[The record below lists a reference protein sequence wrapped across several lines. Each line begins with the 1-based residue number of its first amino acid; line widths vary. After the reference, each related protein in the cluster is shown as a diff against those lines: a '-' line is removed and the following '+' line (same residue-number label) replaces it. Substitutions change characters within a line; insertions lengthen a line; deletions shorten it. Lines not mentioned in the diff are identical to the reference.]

1 MNILVIN
8 LTRFGDLLQ
17 TQAVLHG
24 LKSEGHRVGLLCL
37 ENFAPAAALLDSVD
51 YLCPLPGGA
60 LLSRLDQ
67 DWRLALWKVEAL
79 LEALERDFPVQGVVN
94 TTATLSARLLARRLL
109 PSGEG
114 VRGFGL
120 DEDGFGVSGDLWA
133 TFLQGATA
141 QRINCPFNIVDMFRM
156 AAGVGRQPA
165 RNRLRPPDAA
175 VLAEVEQRLHAA
187 APSGCDG
194 FVALQ
199 LGASEA
205 RRQWPVARF
214 VAVGE
219 ALWREAGLCPVLLG
233 APSERPLAEAYAGA
247 SRAPFIDCIGGTD
260 IPHLAG
266 LLLRSRLLIT
276 NDTGTMH
283 LAAGQGVPVLALF
296 LATAQPWDTGPY
308 LPGCCCLEPDLDCH
322 PCAFHTACPH
332 GLRCS
337 EHISSDVVLALVR
350 SRLEH
355 GSWEAPPQETARI
368 WITGEDTCG
377 FADLRC
383 ISGHESTERTA
394 WLRLQRYFYRH
405 ILDSLNDGRHGGAT
419 ALESQAVAA
428 LSPAFRKRTGTTL
441 RQAGELLHLLCEQG
455 VLLRRMPGPQAG
467 QRMLA
472 TCSRV
477 HGVLEQCPP
486 LAALGHLWLVL
497 SQERGGDLD
506 GMLRTASVLREGLA
520 DWQAA
525 LDVS

>member
-17 TQAVLHG
+17 TQPVLHG
-24 LKSEGHRVGLLCL
+24 LKAEGHRVGLLCL

-67 DWRLALWKVEAL
+67 DWRLALWNVEAVL
-79 LEALERDFPVQGVVN
+79 DALERDFPVQGLVN

-109 PSGEG
+109 PSGG
-114 VRGFGL
+114 LVRGFGL
-120 DEDGFGVSGDLWA
+120 DADGFGVSGDLWA

-141 QRINCPFNIVDMFRM
+141 QRLNCPFNIVDMFRM

-165 RNRLRPPDAA
+165 RSRLRPPGAA
-175 VLAEVEQRLHAA
+175 VLAEVDERLRTA
-187 APSGCDG
+187 APSGCGG

-214 VAVGE
+214 AALGE
-219 ALWREAGLCPVLLG
+219 GLWRESGLCPVLLG
-233 APSERPLAEAYAGA
+233 APSERPLAEAYAA
-247 SRAPFIDCIGGTD
+247 VSRAPFIDCIGGTD

-266 LLLRSRLLIT
+266 VLLRSRLLIT

-308 LPGCCCLEPDLDCH
+308 LPECCCLEPDLDCH
-322 PCAFHTACPH
+322 PCAFHSACPH
-332 GLRCS
+332 ELRCL
-337 EHISSDVVLALVR
+337 EHISAETVLALVR

-355 GSWEAPPQETARI
+355 GRWEAPPQNAARI
-368 WITGEDTCG
+368 WVTGEDAHG

-383 ISGHESTERTA
+383 ISGHESAERTV
-394 WLRLQRYFYRH
+394 WLRLQRHFYRQ
-405 ILDSLNDGRHGGAT
+405 ILDSLNDGRLDDAAAYAQET
-419 ALESQAVAA
+419 AA
-428 LSPAFRKRTGTTL
+428 LSPVFRERVSTTL

-477 HGVLEQCPP
+477 HGVLDQCPP
-486 LAALGHLWLVL
+486 LAALGHLWRVL

-506 GMLRTASVLREGLA
+506 AMLRTASVLREGLA
-520 DWQAA
+520 AWQTA